1 MKSTG
6 TSLGLDTGLL
16 TAMLEADR
24 DVVVVSDTAG
34 RVHWVS
40 PSVEDQLGWHPEQ
53 FVFVGTHLVHPSD
66 QSIIEASLAVS
77 ATTPG
82 HHHLGEVRH
91 LRADGDWVRV
101 EMTMLNLVA
110 EHGVMVSRFRDL
122 SERGRQHNDAPVAV
136 DELTGLPTRG
146 VVVAELDHR
155 LHDRDNVAVLFL
167 DLDGFKGVNDRY
179 GHAAGD
185 EILKQ
190 VTTRLSA
197 RLRAT
202 EVLSRWGGDEFVV
215 LVEVPGPALAA
226 TVAARLRGAI
236 VDEPFEVGGCA
247 VPLGLS
253 IGLALGHEGDD
264 PEQLIARADEA
275 MYRAKRNGGG
285 VQAEI
290 RSVSA
295 A

>member
-1 MKSTG
+1 MKLTG
-6 TSLGLDTGLL
+6 TSLGLDTELL
-16 TAMLEADR
+16 VAMLEADH

-40 PSVEDQLGWHPEQ
+40 PSVQDQLGWHPEQ
-53 FVFVGTHLVHPSD
+53 FAFVGTHLVHPSD
-66 QSIIEASLAVS
+66 QSIVEASLAVA

-82 HHHLGEVRH
+82 HHHLGEIRH
-91 LRADGDWVRV
+91 LRSDGDWVRV
-101 EMTMLNLVA
+101 EMTMINLVA
-110 EHGVMVSRFRDL
+110 DHGVMVTRYRDL
-122 SERGRQHNDAPVAV
+122 SERGRHHHDGPVAV

-146 VVVAELDHR
+146 VVVGELDHR
-155 LHDRDNVAVLFL
+155 LQDRGNVAVLFV

-190 VTTRLSA
+190 VTSRLSS
-197 RLRAT
+197 RLRAS

-226 TVAARLRGAI
+226 TVAARLRGAV
-236 VDEPFEVGGCA
+236 VDEPFIVDSTEVR
-247 VPLGLS
+247 LGLS

-275 MYRAKRNGGG
+275 MYRAKREGGG
-285 VQAEI
+285 VQADL